1 MKKFEEALTTWNMED
16 DEYTDDV
23 DNTDQHDIHS
33 NDAVEEPEREIV
45 KYLGIADWLFV
56 ECYSFIYRYV

>member
-1 MKKFEEALTTWNMED
+1 MKKFEEALTTCNMED

-33 NDAVEEPEREIV
+33 NDAVEEPEGEIV
-45 KYLGIADWLFV
+45 KSLGIAD
-56 ECYSFIYRYV
+56 